1 MPRKIDRK
9 ECTYPKDTVVMS
21 LCFKI
26 FAHYTS
32 QDKNEQR
39 QKKEKKTFF
48 LKDVYK
54 IHI

>member
-9 ECTYPKDTVVMS
+9 ECTYPKDIVVMS

-39 QKKEKKTFF
+39 QKKEKKKNFF
-48 LKDVYK
+48 LKGCL
-54 IHI
+54 